1 MKNSIHDFYAH
12 EHQSDPQISFE
23 ESIGKQKSFIKSMS
37 PYAAIA
43 ATVIAGIFLMPLI
56 ENGETAIN
64 RDDDVAEPSRVQF
77 AASQPAENAE
87 QEGRSAPTNP
97 NSGIER
103 ILPIATV
110 SPSYPTE
117 AELQNIEG
125 WVLISLTVSAEGEVL
140 DPYVEDAEPP
150 DIFNESAL
158 EAIRQFTFRPQMVDD
173 QPVEVSGVQYL
184 FRYNLDDS
192 E

>member
-12 EHQSDPQISFE
+12 EHQRDPQISFE
-23 ESIGKQKSFIKSMS
+23 ESIGMQKCFIKSMS

-64 RDDDVAEPSRVQF
+64 RVNDAAEPSRAQF
-77 AASQPAENAE
+77 AAAQRAGNAE
-87 QEGRSAPTNP
+87 QENRSAPTNP
-97 NSGIER
+97 NSRIER

-110 SPSYPTE
+110 SPSYPAE
-117 AELQNIEG
+117 AERQNIEG

-140 DPYVEDAEPP
+140 DPYVEDADPP